1 MKYTEKEIEALR
13 NDPFVKLMS
22 LLLGDKDAL
31 DKAIKEVENEDSD
44 KEEHTSNSD
53 THCHFEENG
62 PTPIVSKEAYDT
74 IVDQVFL
81 YKTNI
86 ARLHDLGFDFDPSK
100 MQNIN
105 HPLLNMI
112 SLLLTSIWNT
122 DFTSSFI
129 NLLFDDKACKENFE
143 ELYKMY
149 CE

>member
-31 DKAIKEVENEDSD
+31 DKAIREVENESSE
-44 KEEHTSNSD
+44 KEELASNPD
-53 THCHFEENG
+53 THCSFIDKG
-62 PTPIVSKEAYDT
+62 LTPIVNKETYN
-74 IVDQVFL
+74 ILIDQVFL
-81 YKTNI
+81 YKKNVI
-86 ARLHDLGFDFDPSK
+86 SLHALGFDFEPSA

-112 SLLLTSIWNT
+112 SLLLTSVWSN
-122 DFTSSFI
+122 DFASSFI
-129 NLLFDDKACKENFE
+129 NLIFDNKACRNDFE

>member
-22 LLLGDKDAL
+22 LLLGDYEVL
-31 DKAIKEVENEDSD
+31 DKTIKDIEKEDSEKENEQTVQEIEDFS
-44 KEEHTSNSD
+44 KEDCS
-53 THCHFEENG
+53 
-62 PTPIVSKEAYDT
+62 TPIVSKEVYDT
-74 IVDQVFL
+74 IIDQVFL
-81 YKTNI
+81 YKKNVI
-86 ARLHDLGFDFDPSK
+86 SLHALGFDFEPSV

-112 SLLLTSIWNT
+112 SLLLTSIWSN
-122 DFTSSFI
+122 DFASSFI
-129 NLLFDDKACKENFE
+129 NLIFDNKACRNDFE

>member
-22 LLLGDKDAL
+22 LLLGDTDAL

-44 KEEHTSNSD
+44 KEKPASNSD

-62 PTPIVSKEAYDT
+62 PTPIVSKETYDNL
-74 IVDQVFL
+74 IDQVFL
-81 YKTNI
+81 YKKNVI
-86 ARLHDLGFDFDPSK
+86 NLRALGFNFDPSA

-112 SLLLTSIWNT
+112 SLLLTSIWNNN
-122 DFTSSFI
+122 FTSSFI
-129 NLLFDDKACKENFE
+129 NLVFDNKACREDFV